1 MYSWHIVVKDGD
13 TIKDYK
19 VTKKG
24 KVENLEKP
32 REKKRSITSILS
44 KFLHWDSVDDSNSAS
59 KNEPA
64 PVEPDQDESP
74 LEDFPLEFEE
84 YFNIDDF
91 DMNTLGMSD
100 MESNWNLVG
109 F

>member
-13 TIKDYK
+13 TIKDYQ

-44 KFLHWDSVDDSNSAS
+44 KFLHWNSVQESSSAT
-59 KNEPA
+59 KTEPIT
-64 PVEPDQDESP
+64 VEPDQDEFSQ
-74 LEDFPLEFEE
+74 DFPLELEE
-84 YFNIDDF
+84 YFEIDDLE
-91 DMNTLGMSD
+91 MNTLGMSD
-100 MESNWNLVG
+100 MESRWNLG